1 MNKNKDTEE
10 KNKDKAAEEESSS
23 KAAVQRGEEAIKA
36 DEKINKKELDASQ
49 VKAEREKDAEQWRN
63 EG

>member
-1 MNKNKDTEE
+1 MEN
-10 KNKDKAAEEESSS
+10 NKDKAAEEQTSS
-23 KAAVQRGEEAIKA
+23 KATLQRGEEAIKA
-36 DEKINKKELDASQ
+36 DEKINKKDLDASQ